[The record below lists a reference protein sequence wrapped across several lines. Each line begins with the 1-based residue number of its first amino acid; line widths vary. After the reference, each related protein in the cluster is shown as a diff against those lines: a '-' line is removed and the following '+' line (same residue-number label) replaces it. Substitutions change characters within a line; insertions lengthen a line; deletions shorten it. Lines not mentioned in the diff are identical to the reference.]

1 MSISTPPDFVSD
13 LPMKI
18 FTHGFSDSVMR
29 DEKTLFVDGECVKK
43 FNDLN

>member
-1 MSISTPPDFVSD
+1 MSVSTPPGFVSD

-29 DEKTLFVDGECVKK
+29 DEKTLFVDGEYAKS
-43 FNDLN
+43 F